1 MKPQKAEENI
11 FHNFSSFVVDRGAQ
25 VWENLCCQLIS
36 WLESEMSF
44 LKFFVCFF
52 SSPYFFNTTLILLL
66 LWLLWSFTKQYVLS
80 VHLMFQL
87 CLFQVFSSFEF
98 KIARAKILL
107 ETFSE
112 LYANKGD
119 FILELFFGFQGCC
132 FGFYP
137 SSMYFVVKHVNT
149 RLPNLWRLFFKRSI
163 YQASVIISDKRGT
176 WLKQHFCSFWY
187 RKNCLQD
194 PCEYPVK
201 IKMFSLSNIPKIM
214 FSLL

>member
-1 MKPQKAEENI
+1 
-11 FHNFSSFVVDRGAQ
+11 
-25 VWENLCCQLIS
+25 
-36 WLESEMSF
+36 MSF
-44 LKFFVCFF
+44 LKFFLLL
-52 SSPYFFNTTLILLL
+52 SPYFFNVNTT
-66 LWLLWSFTKQYVLS
+66 FTSAKQYALS
-80 VHLMFQL
+80 VHLMFEL
-87 CLFQVFSSFEF
+87 CLSQVFSSFEF

-187 RKNCLQD
+187 RKKLPSRPMWISREDQD
-194 PCEYPVK
+194 VFTVQHTQDYVQFILEAKKRGGGRRLKHPIEWTIRYMLNSVCVCY
-201 IKMFSLSNIPKIM
+201 IC
-214 FSLL
+214 

>member
-1 MKPQKAEENI
+1 M
-11 FHNFSSFVVDRGAQ
+11 
-25 VWENLCCQLIS
+25 CCQLIS
-36 WLESEMSF
+36 WLEPEMSF
-44 LKFFVCFF
+44 LKFFLLL
-52 SSPYFFNTTLILLL
+52 SPYFFNVNTT
-66 LWLLWSFTKQYVLS
+66 FTSAKQYAPS
-80 VHLMFQL
+80 VHLMFEL
-87 CLFQVFSSFEF
+87 CLSQVFSSFEF

-187 RKNCLQD
+187 MKNCLQD

-201 IKMFSLSNIPKIM
+201 IKMFSLSNMPKIM
-214 FSLL
+214 FSLF

>member
-1 MKPQKAEENI
+1 MLSINFLIGTWNVVPQ
-11 FHNFSSFVVDRGAQ
+11 V
-25 VWENLCCQLIS
+25 
-36 WLESEMSF
+36 F
-44 LKFFVCFF
+44 LLL
-52 SSPYFFNTTLILLL
+52 SPYFFNVNTT
-66 LWLLWSFTKQYVLS
+66 FTSAKQYALS
-80 VHLMFQL
+80 VHLMFEL
-87 CLFQVFSSFEF
+87 CLSQVFSSFEF

-163 YQASVIISDKRGT
+163 YQASVIISEIEIYNSAGNPFK
-176 WLKQHFCSFWY
+176 FW
-187 RKNCLQD
+187 
-194 PCEYPVK
+194 
-201 IKMFSLSNIPKIM
+201 
-214 FSLL
+214 